1 MSFVKL
7 LHKKRESGVAIL
19 MVMTSITILTFLLAD
34 FTFETKINKLRVYN
48 QQDMTQARLN
58 AEAGLTFAL
67 AKLRLYQE
75 AFNLLEKN
83 ESAKKMVGPRTLET
97 VISQPFMFPIDES
110 LMKKANLIQ
119 RNAVQEFTKS
129 VLLQG
134 KLTVTISP
142 MSGLLNPNTMRVPS
156 LVDGK
161 EDDNFSQ
168 DNSAD
173 DSDKEKKEKT
183 PPHAYIEKQ
192 IYDTLFAAFDTKRQE
207 DEVFDARYGNTD
219 IDLLV
224 KELKY
229 YVNDPGRLT
238 GPEYADI
245 EGRYAE
251 DKTRPKHAPLVSMS
265 ELYLLKGWD
274 DPIIDLI
281 KDNLAVHEVSI
292 LPVNEITKSQLKALF
307 PNLTEL
313 QIEDFFKA
321 KNGDAKEGI
330 PPKEFNSVQ
339 DFKDFI
345 IKELGASND
354 ANFDERLKEYENAG
368 IRLGVVGKLFRVVS
382 RGEFGRS
389 TQTLTAYVDM
399 PVLPSPTSK
408 KKKEGQPNEGGE
420 DSEDAPPGSKDST
433 TDQDSKPTTPIQLM
447 EPRVVELIV
456 D

>member
-1 MSFVKL
+1 
-7 LHKKRESGVAIL
+7 

-75 AFNLLEKN
+75 AFNILEKN
-83 ESAKKMVGPRTLET
+83 ESAKKMIGPRTLET
-97 VISQPFMFPIDES
+97 VVTQPFMFPIDDS
-110 LMKKANLIQ
+110 LLKKANLIQ
-119 RNAVQEFTKS
+119 RSAAQEFIKS
-129 VLLQG
+129 VILQG
-134 KLTVTISP
+134 KLMVSISS

-156 LVDGK
+156 LVEGE
-161 EDDNFSQ
+161 EDDNSPESS
-168 DNSAD
+168 DPD
-173 DSDKEKKEKT
+173 DSDKEKKNAT

-192 IYDTLFAAFDTKRQE
+192 IYETLFAAFDAKREE
-207 DEVFDARYGNTD
+207 DEVFDARYGNTNV
-219 IDLLV
+219 DLLV

-229 YVNDPGRLT
+229 YVNDPGRLS
-238 GPEYADI
+238 GQEYSDI
-245 EGRYAE
+245 EGQYAE
-251 DKTRPKHAPLVSMS
+251 DNTRPKHAPLVSMS

-281 KDNLAVHEVSI
+281 KDNLSVHEISI
-292 LPVNEITKSQLKALF
+292 LPVNEITKSQMKALF
-307 PNLTEL
+307 PNLTEIQL
-313 QIEDFFKA
+313 DEFFKA
-321 KNGDAKEGI
+321 KNGDSKEGI

-345 IKELGASND
+345 VKDLGASSES
-354 ANFDERLKEYENAG
+354 NFDERLKEFENAG
-368 IRLGVVGKLFRVVS
+368 IRLGVVGKLFKVVS

-389 TQTLTAYVDM
+389 THEITAYVDL
-399 PVLPSPTSK
+399 PVLPAPNPK
-408 KKKEGQPNEGGE
+408 KKKAGEGQ
-420 DSEDAPPGSKDST
+420 T
-433 TDQDSKPTTPIQLM
+433 TDGNEDLTETKTSTSGKDSKPPPTQLM